1 MSISVARAGG
11 FEWHLMTTV
20 SIDLLPPKFSE
31 PSNWDS
37 IISFRWWLKRSLEY
51 LLRGHVLDY
60 FQRQDYVKLRKMVT
74 DGKFYCWSKHVIRW
88 LRVFKERP
96 TVFNHRRNHISR
108 VWGEKTNLFFHIS
121 GATHSLARLK
131 ITIKFHKCWCTVMF
145 PDKKLYSKAI

>member
-1 MSISVARAGG
+1 MEIFEWQTGPLLRRSDSRTIKGVGRIFDKISFFQVSISVARAGG

-37 IISFRWWLKRSLEY
+37 IISFRWWLKWSLEY

-60 FQRQDYVKLRKMVT
+60 FQRQDYVKLLKMVT

-88 LRVFKERP
+88 LRRAHSCYRAWEGIQR
-96 TVFNHRRNHISR
+96 
-108 VWGEKTNLFFHIS
+108 KTYCIQPQTKPH
-121 GATHSLARLK
+121 
-131 ITIKFHKCWCTVMF
+131 
-145 PDKKLYSKAI
+145 